1 MVLPVISANP
11 QLESPLEPSIWK
23 VADRLLR
30 APSIEDPLEYRI
42 ALPWTA
48 RYYPMGVPVDIETN
62 SAAVLR
68 VAEQIWGGYP
78 APVRATKLTGVAG
91 GSGVTFRIAVSDRDA
106 VIAPFPSMPVGQ
118 GHLVTIVQ
126 GTSNFAVCD
135 LRTSFAFA
143 RLTRDVAC
151 DSAWFRYHFLEPAV
165 YVMINARYLSPLHA
179 SCVELNERALVFCGN
194 SGAGKTTLAYACAT
208 KGWKYLS
215 DDATHIVSG
224 RADHTV
230 AGRPLSIRFRETA
243 RNLFPEL
250 KAWTPERRPN
260 GKLDLEIETSELGIA
275 TAFEARACGVV
286 FLNRQSPEA
295 KPRIDPYPA
304 AAALEEF
311 SRAICFGDDAM
322 RADQT
327 DTLRRF
333 TQLPIMQLTY
343 GNPDSA
349 ERVLRALVS

>member
-11 QLESPLEPSIWK
+11 QLESPLEPSPESC
-23 VADRLLR
+23 
-30 APSIEDPLEYRI
+30 APSTEDPLGYRV

-78 APVRATKLTGVAG
+78 APVRAATLTG
-91 GSGVTFRIAVSDRDA
+91 GSRVTFRIAVSDRDA

-143 RLTRDVAC
+143 RLTRDVAG

-165 YVMINARYLSPLHA
+165 YLMINARYLSPLHA

-250 KAWTPERRPN
+250 KAWAPERRPN
-260 GKLDLEIETSELGIA
+260 GKLDLEINTSELGIA
-275 TAFEARACGVV
+275 TAFEGKACGVV
-286 FLNRQSPEA
+286 FLNRQSREA
-295 KPRIDPYPA
+295 QPRIDPFPA

-311 SRAICFGDDAM
+311 SRAVCFGDDAM